1 MDAEA
6 WQDLEPLEPSTEP
19 EDPSAHRRTLLQ
31 MLEDR
36 SDAEVTALPA
46 DRLACDLDFLLEALV
61 EEVAQHQVAEAHL
74 REAAHHQRLAAKHED
89 ADEVYWTT
97 VQLDHFQR
105 VVPRYAA
112 QCRRYWQQWRR
123 HWAALLKHR
132 LPDALYDALE
142 TIAAT
147 EHRTLHEQ
155 IAQLLR
161 EGVARWQAQHP
172 HTALRKDAL
181 WR

>member
-1 MDAEA
+1 MHVDTPDEVVSARRSL
-6 WQDLEPLEPSTEP
+6 LEL
-19 EDPSAHRRTLLQ
+19 
-31 MLEDR
+31 LEDR
-36 SDAEVTALPA
+36 TDGDVLALTA
-46 DRLACDLDFLLEALV
+46 DRLAQDLECLLDALV
-61 EEVAQHQVAEAHL
+61 DEVAQHQVAASDW
-74 REAAHHQRLAAKHED
+74 RAAQRLRRYAHKHED
-89 ADEVYWTT
+89 AALIYWTHRE
-97 VQLDHFQR
+97 VEHGER
-105 VVPRYAA
+105 VVPRSAA
-112 QCRRYWQQWRR
+112 QCTRYWQQWRR